1 MDLGLA
7 GRRYVVTGGSRGL
20 GLATAQALAADGAT
34 TLLVARD
41 PARLADASQAL
52 GPGHDF
58 LAMDLAEQGSA
69 DRIAETAGRI
79 DGVLVNVG
87 GPAPGSV
94 LELDDAQWRTA
105 IEGVLMASLRLLRAL
120 APQIEE
126 GGSMLVVLS
135 STAKEP
141 IHDLGA
147 SNALRP
153 GLAMVVKDLADSLA
167 PRVRVNGIL
176 PGRIATQRLRAVS
189 SGDLGAGVPMGR
201 PGNPEEFG
209 RVAAFLLSPAASYVT
224 GALVPVDGG
233 LLRSPW

>member
-1 MDLGLA
+1 M
-7 GRRYVVTGGSRGL
+7 
-20 GLATAQALAADGAT
+20 
-34 TLLVARD
+34 LVARD
-41 PARLADASQAL
+41 PAHLADAMREL

-58 LAMDLAEQGSA
+58 LAMDLAKQGAA

-94 LELDDAQWRTA
+94 LELDDDQWRTA
-105 IEGVLMASLRLLRAL
+105 IDGVFMASLRLLRAL
-120 APQIEE
+120 APLIEE
-126 GGSMLVVLS
+126 GGSILVVLS

-141 IHDLGA
+141 IQALGA

-153 GLAMVVKDLADSLA
+153 GLAMVVKDLAASLA

-176 PGRIATQRLRAVS
+176 PGRIATDRLRDVAD
-189 SGDLGAGVPMGR
+189 GDLGEGIPMGR
-201 PGNPEEFG
+201 PGDPAEFG